1 METVAVEHGRI
12 VAYERWGDLDGQPM
26 FFLHGS
32 PGGRLNRHPDATLW
46 PNLGLHVV
54 TIDRPGYGGS
64 SALPGRRVSHAAGDV
79 AAVADALGLGR
90 FLVVGSSGG
99 GPHALACAAELG
111 HRVLACAAV
120 ASAAPLLPGEVEDLI
135 GLNRTSLRILAERG
149 RPGMVDFLGPL
160 RDQLLADP
168 VGALNVQLADAPA
181 ADMQWNQREDVQTVR
196 REAIREA
203 LRPGVQGWVDDS
215 VSIFGDDWNVDLGRV
230 TCPVRFWHSDDDKN
244 GPLTSIQRL
253 LGTVPDA
260 TLTVWSGEGHSAP
273 ARNMQQVLGD
283 LLDTARG
290 EDWSESTHP
299 VTARG

>member
-1 METVAVEHGRI
+1 MEIVAVEPDRL
-12 VAYERWGDLDGQPM
+12 VAYERWGVLDGQPM

-32 PGGRLNRHPDATLW
+32 PGCRLNRHPDATLW

-64 SALPGRRVSHAAGDV
+64 TPLPGRRVSHAAGDV

-90 FLVVGSSGG
+90 FLVLGSSGG

-111 HRVLACAAV
+111 DRVLACAAV

-135 GLNRTSLRILAERG
+135 GLNRQSLRILAEDG

-160 RDQLLADP
+160 RDQFLADP
-168 VGALNVQLADAPA
+168 LGALGIQLADAPA
-181 ADMQWNQREDVQTVR
+181 VDIQWNQREDVQTVR

-215 VSIFGDDWNVDLGRV
+215 VSIFGDDWNLDLDRV

-244 GPLTSIQRL
+244 GPLSAIQRL
-253 LGTVPDA
+253 VDSVPGA

-273 ARNMQQVLGD
+273 ARNMEQVLGD
-283 LLDTARG
+283 LLDTVRG
-290 EDWSESTHP
+290 ED
-299 VTARG
+299 